1 MSDDI
6 TFDELHPET
15 KRLLSRR
22 GFLGGVGAG
31 AAATFMGFTL
41 IGCSSD
47 STTNA
52 GGAATTTAKAT
63 TTTAAP
69 AGPAGSVIDGKT
81 FYQRLGGNPA
91 ITAVITAFLGNVVA
105 DNRINAFFA
114 KVDAAKLQKLLI
126 EQVASATGGPE
137 KYTGRTMKE
146 THAGLKITMADFNA
160 LVEDLVKA
168 LDAANVPTQEKT
180 ELLNIL
186 GPLQSDIV
194 TA

>member
-1 MSDDI
+1 MSDDDI
-6 TFDELHPET
+6 SLDELHPET

-22 GFLGGVGAG
+22 GFLGAAGAG

-47 STTNA
+47 STTS
-52 GGAATTTAKAT
+52 AATTTSTAKAT
-63 TTTAAP
+63 TTTAA
-69 AGPAGSVIDGKT
+69 AGPAGSVIGGQT
-81 FYQRLGGNPA
+81 LYQRLGGNPA
-91 ITAVITAFLGNVVA
+91 ITAVITTFLGNVVA
-105 DNRINAFFA
+105 DNRINSFFA

-126 EQVASATGGPE
+126 EQVASATGGAE